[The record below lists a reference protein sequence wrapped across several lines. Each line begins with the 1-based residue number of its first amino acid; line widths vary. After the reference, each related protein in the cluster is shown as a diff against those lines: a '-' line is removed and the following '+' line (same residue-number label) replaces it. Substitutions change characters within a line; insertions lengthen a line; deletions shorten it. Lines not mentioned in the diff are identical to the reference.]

1 MTAVWR
7 AARDFDQEVPPMLS
21 KCANPACLSRFHYL
35 HEGRIFK
42 IETSATASER
52 SPSSS
57 RRIEYFWLCARCVQ
71 SFEVVVENGV
81 VTTRPLHLQLAE
93 GAPESERKR
102 HVA

>member
-1 MTAVWR
+1 
-7 AARDFDQEVPPMLS
+7 MLS
-21 KCANPACLSRFHYL
+21 KCANPACLSRLHYL
-35 HEGRIFK
+35 REGRIFK
-42 IETSATASER
+42 IETSTITSDE

-71 SFEVVVENGV
+71 SLEVVVENGV

-93 GAPESERKR
+93 GAPQEDSQRKR